1 MAKWIPAVQSL
12 RPVLDMYLDSSVAV
26 VGCHSGDL
34 ARSSCELD
42 ILVVSRDARPS
53 TSVKLGGTYMDLIF
67 ATEKEVMKPRDPEN
81 AVALA
86 SARPVR
92 DASMVLSTA
101 TSAAAALLS
110 DSCKKSGRRRLASSL
125 KSLGRAREA
134 AGKGAGTEADFWLLA
149 ASYDFAAATLYSKE
163 AMPSP
168 SHLFSQMKEASSASA
183 EAFEAFFRGAGLL
196 NASRA
201 GCTSRLDGIGVLRDL
216 MAHRRPSQDSV
227 QSPADESLQITRGKV
242 TELGTRMEHA
252 ECFSFLGLELVRS
265 LLSIPSTERGRK
277 RRGAGLGPDVG
288 SLVSGEGRLL
298 GEMVEKDLGLTRD
311 KDTVQ
316 SAASLLEKQISALA
330 KAV

>member
-34 ARSSCELD
+34 ARASCELD
-42 ILVVSRDARPS
+42 ILVVSREARPS
-53 TSVKLGGTYMDLIF
+53 ASVKLGGTHMDLIF
-67 ATEKEVMKPRDPEN
+67 VTEKDVLKPRDPEN
-81 AVALA
+81 AVAIA

-110 DSCKKSGRRRLASSL
+110 DSCKKSSRRRLASSL

-134 AGKGAGTEADFWLLA
+134 SAKGRSAEADFWLLA
-149 ASYDFAAATLYSKE
+149 ASYDFAVATVYSRD

-168 SHLFSQMKEASSASA
+168 SHLFSQMKGMSSTSA
-183 EAFEAFFRGAGLL
+183 EAFEAFFRGTGLL

-201 GCTSRLDGIGVLRDL
+201 TCASRLDGIGVLRDL
-216 MAHRRPSQDSV
+216 MTHRRPLQGQV
-227 QSPADESLQITRGKV
+227 QSPGDESFQIMKGKV

-252 ECFSFLGLELVRS
+252 ECFSFLGLELVTS
-265 LLSIPSTERGRK
+265 LLSIPSTEKGRK
-277 RRGAGLGPDVG
+277 RSGAGLGPDVG

-298 GEMVEKDLGLTRD
+298 GEMVETDLGLTRD
-311 KDTVQ
+311 KETVQ
-316 SAASLLEKQISALA
+316 SAASLLEKQISSLA
-330 KAV
+330 KTV